1 MTTITSEE
9 ELREDQK
16 REQAEDQGQE
26 QDTEQNAE
34 HIHDGHDGNDESD
47 PEEETANA
55 ESRSDPQDQESSEE
69 DEELNVKYMRLM
81 ADFQNFKR
89 RSERERGEIYARAN
103 ENIVTGLLEVADNFE
118 RALAHDSAGED
129 ENFRKGME
137 MIFNQLIDVLSKS
150 GVEEIKAEGEDFD
163 PNFHNAVMMEDTDK
177 VDSGKVSEV
186 LQKGYMLNG
195 RVVRPSMVKV
205 AN

>member
-1 MTTITSEE
+1 MTTIISEE
-9 ELREDQK
+9 ELKEEMQAEEADTQTE
-16 REQAEDQGQE
+16 EQQTAEDQDADSVE
-26 QDTEQNAE
+26 NESEDKTESADDN
-34 HIHDGHDGNDESD
+34 
-47 PEEETANA
+47 
-55 ESRSDPQDQESSEE
+55 SEE

-89 RSERERGEIYARAN
+89 RADRERSEIYARAN
-103 ENIVTGLLEVADNFE
+103 ENIVTQLLDVADNFE
-118 RALAHDSAGED
+118 RALADDSAEED

-137 MIFNQLIDVLSKS
+137 MIYSQLMDVLAKA
-150 GVEEIKAEGEDFD
+150 GVSEIIAEGEDFD

-177 VDSGKVSEV
+177 VESGKVSEV
-186 LQKGYMLNG
+186 LQKGYTLNG

>member
-1 MTTITSEE
+1 MTTIISEE
-9 ELREDQK
+9 ELKDEMNT
-16 REQAEDQGQE
+16 EQAEDQDQNVAEE
-26 QDTEQNAE
+26 QVAESETADNAE
-34 HIHDGHDGNDESD
+34 EENTEDDNSENSD
-47 PEEETANA
+47 TA
-55 ESRSDPQDQESSEE
+55 SDSSEE

-89 RSERERGEIYARAN
+89 RAERERSEIYARAN
-103 ENIVTGLLEVADNFE
+103 ENIVTQLLDVADNFE
-118 RALAHDSAGED
+118 RALADDSAGED

-137 MIFNQLIDVLSKS
+137 MIHSQFMDVLVKA
-150 GVEEIKAEGEDFD
+150 GVSEIPAEGEDFD

-177 VDSGKVSEV
+177 VESGKVSEV
-186 LQKGYMLNG
+186 LQKGYTLNG